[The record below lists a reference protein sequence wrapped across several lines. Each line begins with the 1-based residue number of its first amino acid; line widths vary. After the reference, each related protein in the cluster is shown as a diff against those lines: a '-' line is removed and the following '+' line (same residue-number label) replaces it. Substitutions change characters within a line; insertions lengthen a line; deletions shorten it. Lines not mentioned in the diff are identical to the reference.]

1 METPIEVMNDELVQQ
16 VENENEEKEEKKD
29 KKEETVRKNS
39 KKDIVSRIFQVCE
52 TNNFQINET
61 ENQLLRKTR
70 KQLLEILA
78 GYVEKSMENKIKSEE
93 NGIPSDCQ
101 ESNYASHLPMLKLAH
116 GFMCN
121 IIQKGFNAGASYL
134 DYSYELK
141 NYASVCNNSLIVD
154 QCLIDIANEYGDDLF
169 MYFSNPYYR
178 LLFVHVT
185 SMMSCIHYI
194 DKEQMK
200 SPKVKFEKLNI

>member
-1 METPIEVMNDELVQQ
+1 MENPIEVMNDELVQQ
-16 VENENEEKEEKKD
+16 VENELDEKED
-29 KKEETVRKNS
+29 KKENVKEIRKNS
-39 KKDIVSRIFQVCE
+39 KRDIVSRIFQVCE
-52 TNNFQINET
+52 KNNFKINET

-101 ESNYASHLPMLKLAH
+101 ESNYASQLPMLRMAH

-121 IIQKGFNAGASYL
+121 VLQKGFNMGASYL

-141 NYASVCNNSLIVD
+141 NYASVCNSSMIVD

-194 DKEQMK
+194 DKEEMK
-200 SPKVKFEKLNI
+200 SPKVKFDKLNV